1 MKYREKLD
9 DLVISYLKKENR
21 DIEIND
27 YLKDCFLSKLENF
40 SKKNQI
46 DIKIIHPHLADAFK
60 GIQDNEN
67 FDKGNENRN
76 SILIFDD
83 FDYGQDN
90 QITNVEIKNGNHW
103 FPFKQNKF
111 KYLNDKSLSLL
122 NDFIESKMEYQDIS
136 FKSDNSDKVFEA
148 LKNYEINDIINFFI
162 PQCNNNFI
170 NKINNTY
177 KDRNISIKDIY
188 SLKKILS
195 SQQFRDSYINRI
207 NKDIEKING
216 DEAFCKI
223 EYLSI
228 IVIGQSGAGKST
240 LINGMLNEELAKTG
254 GPEIVTLKNETFKSK
269 KMPFLR
275 LIDTRGIEL
284 NKENGPDATLM
295 KCINYINQ
303 EKNRI
308 DNENTNNYNDYVH
321 CIWYCISNNG
331 ISKKELVIIE
341 KLKKA
346 KNNIPII
353 LVFTNAQNSEI
364 YENVEKVTKEKF
376 KDIKLLA
383 VRAKKIED
391 DIDTF
396 GLNDLLNETLNVC
409 KDNIKGYL
417 YKKIRQICYT
427 KIIDNF
433 NLFALYFNKVNIGII
448 YFLYENMKKKDQ
460 KKK

>member
-1 MKYREKLD
+1 
-9 DLVISYLKKENR
+9 
-21 DIEIND
+21 
-27 YLKDCFLSKLENF
+27 
-40 SKKNQI
+40 
-46 DIKIIHPHLADAFK
+46 
-60 GIQDNEN
+60 
-67 FDKGNENRN
+67 
-76 SILIFDD
+76 
-83 FDYGQDN
+83 
-90 QITNVEIKNGNHW
+90 
-103 FPFKQNKF
+103 
-111 KYLNDKSLSLL
+111 
-122 NDFIESKMEYQDIS
+122 
-136 FKSDNSDKVFEA
+136 
-148 LKNYEINDIINFFI
+148 
-162 PQCNNNFI
+162 
-170 NKINNTY
+170 
-177 KDRNISIKDIY
+177 
-188 SLKKILS
+188 
-195 SQQFRDSYINRI
+195 
-207 NKDIEKING
+207 
-216 DEAFCKI
+216 
-223 EYLSI
+223 
-228 IVIGQSGAGKST
+228 
-240 LINGMLNEELAKTG
+240 MLNEELAKTG

-383 VRAKKIED
+383 VRAKKIEE

-396 GLNDLLNETLNVC
+396 GLNDLLIETLNVC

-417 YKKIRQICYT
+417 YKKIRQISYT

-433 NLFALYFNKVNIGII
+433 KKRNELIKIKINNEIISKLIKFNKVLNDEDLFIYIFDLLENLFIAYLKEEQKLNLENKNLLSKIINIDEFLSSII
-448 YFLYENMKKKDQ
+448 KDYKNTSFNIISQIENKKALEFLDEQVRKEKKEFKRNIINKNKTD
-460 KKK
+460 KMIY